1 MKVRKVIRFQHRSD
15 SGSIRKKKK
24 RKVGE
29 SIIDFILVL
38 RKFGKVI
45 GKSRIKVGHWKSPVP
60 LRNRPALVSSPC
72 SVINWK
78 VTQ

>member
-1 MKVRKVIRFQHRSD
+1 MGQYE
-15 SGSIRKKKK
+15 KKR

-29 SIIDFILVL
+29 SILDFILVL

-45 GKSRIKVGHWKSPVP
+45 GKSSIKVGHWKSPVP
-60 LRNRPALVSSPC
+60 LRNRPALVFPPC